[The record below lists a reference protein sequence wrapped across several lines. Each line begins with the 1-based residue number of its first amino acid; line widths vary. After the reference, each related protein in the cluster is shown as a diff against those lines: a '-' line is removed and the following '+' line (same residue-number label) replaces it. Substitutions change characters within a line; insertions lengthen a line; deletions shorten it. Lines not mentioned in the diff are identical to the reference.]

1 MWAKYNIILKF
12 CFISPASEFVAG
24 NFLITLCR
32 CILQLIRTEAVRPH
46 HDGVGGQ
53 AGSRGDSAFVSG
65 DLLESFEEQQTGDS
79 GLQLATEQEEQEN
92 NEDAVS
98 FYEFFTHLHLLH

>member
-1 MWAKYNIILKF
+1 M
-12 CFISPASEFVAG
+12 
-24 NFLITLCR
+24 ITLCR
-32 CILQLIRTEAVRPH
+32 CILQLIRTEAARPH

-65 DLLESFEEQQTGDS
+65 DLLESYEEEQTGDS
-79 GLQLATEQEEQEN
+79 GLQLATEQEN

-98 FYEFFTHLHLLH
+98 FY